1 MGRKQDPIR
10 KYFKKVGV
18 DEKRQ
23 SCKFCSKEY
32 NLNVNKMKSHLLK
45 CLQCPKE
52 TKKKFKKSTTQI
64 STLDVNEYDGID
76 DQIQVQSTSKE
87 VPQLLIQQNSENFSR
102 FFDRIDKE
110 ENVS

>member
-18 DEKRQ
+18 DEKHQ

-45 CLQCPKE
+45 CLQCPNE
-52 TKKKFKKSTTQI
+52 TKKKFKQSTIQI
-64 STLDVNEYDGID
+64 STLDVNEYDIID
-76 DQIQVQSTSKE
+76 DQVQVQSASKE
-87 VPQLLIQQNSENFSR
+87 VPQLQIQQHSENFSR
-102 FFDRIDKE
+102 FF
-110 ENVS
+110 